1 MICTTLE
8 NLNRLKYLR
17 YLNVSLNNITLIE
30 NLDGCESLEKLDLTG
45 NFLDVTSI
53 EPSMENLSK
62 CERLR
67 SLFLIGNPCLE
78 EFERLR
84 EYVIGCLPG
93 LAVLDGKE
101 ITEEERRE
109 CAR

>member
-1 MICTTLE
+1 MVFRLTDQRVSLSLSLCACVCVCRICAYTE

-17 YLNVSLNNITLIE
+17 YLNVSLNNITVIE

-53 EPSMENLSK
+53 EPSMENLSN

-78 EFERLR
+78 EFE
-84 EYVIGCLPG
+84 
-93 LAVLDGKE
+93 
-101 ITEEERRE
+101 
-109 CAR
+109 